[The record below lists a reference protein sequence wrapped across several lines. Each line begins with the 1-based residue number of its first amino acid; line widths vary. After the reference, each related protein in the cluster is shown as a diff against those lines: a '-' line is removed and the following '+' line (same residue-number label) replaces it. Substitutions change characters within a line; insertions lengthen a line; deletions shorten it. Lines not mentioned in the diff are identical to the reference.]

1 MLAGARKVGV
11 AAKSAVKVLGKTS
24 ARNAGERAAATPMF
38 TMQTLWRQA
47 LWGSAAA
54 MALFVAILSSRSDV
68 GAQRA
73 AIMLSA
79 LHPSSSVS
87 SRAAQANGQMA
98 SQTASSGAARPFD
111 AEAVTRQLAQT
122 VRGLTEDRD
131 RLTVRLAAVEH
142 NLDDMTGSIRSQIEA
157 AKNAAGAT
165 AQPWPGEQPP
175 AAATPSIVGAV
186 AAPAMP
192 AAAGVATPMP
202 PATLIE
208 ATAPAAPAPL
218 EYGVDLGGGP
228 SISALRVR
236 WNVIASAHAH
246 LFAAMTPVVA
256 VREEAGQAELH
267 LVAGP
272 MATPQA
278 AAQFCAALAPFRL
291 ACHPSRYDGQRLAV
305 R

>member
-54 MALFVAILSSRSDV
+54 MALFVAILSTRSDV
-68 GAQRA
+68 GAQRT

-87 SRAAQANGQMA
+87 SRAGQANGQMVG
-98 SQTASSGAARPFD
+98 QTASSGAARSFD
-111 AEAVTRQLAQT
+111 AEVVTRQLSQA
-122 VRGLTEDRD
+122 VRGLSEDRD
-131 RLTVRLAAVEH
+131 RLTARLSAVEH
-142 NLDDMTGSIRSQIEA
+142 NLDDMTGSIRNQIEA
-157 AKNAAGAT
+157 GKNAAGAS
-165 AQPWPGEQPP
+165 APPWPGDQPP
-175 AAATPSIVGAV
+175 AAAAPSSVAAV

-192 AAAGVATPMP
+192 AAAGVATPTP

-208 ATAPAAPAPL
+208 ATAPAAPTPL

-236 WNVIASAHAH
+236 WNAIAAAHAD
-246 LFAAMTPVVA
+246 LFAAMAPVVA
-256 VREEAGQAELH
+256 VRERLGHAELR

-272 MATPQA
+272 LTTPEA
-278 AAQFCAALAPFRL
+278 AAQLCAALAPFRL
-291 ACHPSRYDGQRLAV
+291 ACRPSLYDGQRLAV

>member
-1 MLAGARKVGV
+1 MLLRAQKVGG
-11 AAKSAVKVLGKTS
+11 AAKNTAKQAVKTS
-24 ARNAGERAAATPMF
+24 AGNAVDRAAATPSF

-54 MALFVAILSSRSDV
+54 TALLVAILSTRSDV

-73 AIMLSA
+73 DVMLSTSRPA
-79 LHPSSSVS
+79 SSASPRV
-87 SRAAQANGQMA
+87 AQANGHQA

-111 AEAVTRQLAQT
+111 AEAATQQLTQA

-131 RLTVRLAAVEH
+131 RLTARLAAVEH
-142 NLDDMTGSIRSQIEA
+142 NLDDMTGSIRSEIEA
-157 AKNAAGAT
+157 VKTAGRGEPPAGA
-165 AQPWPGEQPP
+165 A
-175 AAATPSIVGAV
+175 PSTVAVV
-186 AAPAMP
+186 AAPVMP
-192 AAAGVATPMP
+192 AAAGAATPTP
-202 PATLIE
+202 SASHSE
-208 ATAPAAPAPL
+208 AKAPTAPAQP
-218 EYGVDLGGGP
+218 EYGVDLGSGP

-256 VREEAGQAELH
+256 VREESGQAELH

-278 AAQFCAALAPFRL
+278 AAQLCAALAPFRL